1 MKKKIK
7 IIYIINSLEIGGAE
21 KNLLILSNYL
31 TNKKQKLFN
40 YEFHI
45 ISLGKILPYYKKSFV
60 NVKFYELNY
69 KKNFFNLFINL
80 YKLVKH
86 INPDLIHTWLYASD
100 IIGSLISILFKKKI
114 IWSIRSSDTTQHLS
128 LFGKLSLK
136 LLSYFSNKIPEKIIA
151 NSWKG
156 KNDHIKIGYDES
168 KLEVIPNAYIL
179 KKNFYIQNPNLI
191 FDRDKNNILIG
202 TVGRDHPMKDHFT
215 FIESAYYLKKKIK
228 NVKFLILG
236 KNVTKNFLLK
246 RQIEIR
252 ELKKD
257 FMLLEPRSISINN
270 FYKKLDIFCL
280 TSSDSE
286 GFPNVLVESIINHT
300 LAVTTRVGDSTKIIN
315 QEELIIP
322 IKNPKII
329 AEKFLKI
336 INFDSKKK
344 IKLLNNLI
352 KNIQKFNIEEIAK
365 KYEYLYEDI
374 IFGGNGDE
382 RDQLGLVPLSD
393 NLTSPGDRRRF
404 SYFLKKKKYLLK
416 Y

>member
-1 MKKKIK
+1 MIKIK
-7 IIYIINSLEIGGAE
+7 
-21 KNLLILSNYL
+21 KN
-31 TNKKQKLFN
+31 
-40 YEFHI
+40 
-45 ISLGKILPYYKKSFV
+45 
-60 NVKFYELNY
+60 
-69 KKNFFNLFINL
+69 
-80 YKLVKH
+80 
-86 INPDLIHTWLYASD
+86 
-100 IIGSLISILFKKKI
+100 
-114 IWSIRSSDTTQHLS
+114 R
-128 LFGKLSLK
+128 
-136 LLSYFSNKIPEKIIA
+136 
-151 NSWKG
+151 KG
-156 KNDHIKIGYDES
+156 
-168 KLEVIPNAYIL
+168 
-179 KKNFYIQNPNLI
+179 
-191 FDRDKNNILIG
+191 
-202 TVGRDHPMKDHFT
+202 
-215 FIESAYYLKKKIK
+215 KIK

-365 KYEYLYEDI
+365 NMNTCMK
-374 IFGGNGDE
+374 
-382 RDQLGLVPLSD
+382 
-393 NLTSPGDRRRF
+393 T
-404 SYFLKKKKYLLK
+404 
-416 Y
+416 